1 MLNALWVG
9 FFLAAF
15 LIASFKLVFLGDADI
30 FAALVKALFD
40 SSKTA
45 FEIAL
50 GLTGVMALW
59 LAILT
64 GLVGAAAAGATE
76 RGPRLAY
83 LLAPSYLLALLPAWG
98 LPQNPGGVGL
108 GVMKIGER
116 AGMLELLT
124 RGLAPLFRRL
134 FPEVPPNHPALGA
147 MTMNMGA
154 NMLGLDNAATPLGIK
169 AMQELQK
176 LNPSSDTASD
186 AQILFLVINTASVTL
201 LPVTIFTYR
210 AQLGAADPTD
220 VFVPLLI
227 TTYLGTLV
235 GLFVTGLFQKLHL
248 WNRVT
253 LVYLGGAT
261 ALVGGMVAYF
271 GSLDAAAMTRQSSI
285 LSNVLLCG
293 LIATFLLM
301 AVRRRVNAYEAFIE
315 GAREGF
321 HTAVTIIPYL
331 VAMLVAIAVFRA
343 SGALDLLMGGI
354 RGAVLAL
361 GFDARW
367 VDALPTALMKPF
379 SGSGARAMM
388 IDTMQVYG
396 ADSFAGR
403 LASIVQGSTET
414 TFYVLAVYFGA
425 VGIRRVRHAVACGL
439 IADVAGI
446 FAAIG
451 MAYLF
456 FGAVA

>member
-1 MLNALWVG
+1 MLNALWIG
-9 FFLAAF
+9 FILVAF
-15 LIASFKLVFLGDADI
+15 LIACFKLIVLGDAGI

-59 LAILT
+59 L
-64 GLVGAAAAGATE
+64 
-76 RGPRLAY
+76 
-83 LLAPSYLLALLPAWG
+83 
-98 LPQNPGGVGL
+98 

-116 AGMLELLT
+116 AGMLDLLT
-124 RGLAPLFRRL
+124 RGLAPLFKRL

-176 LNPSSDTASD
+176 LNPTPDTASD

-210 AQLGAADPTD
+210 AQMGAADPTD

-227 TTYLGTLV
+227 TTYIGTLV
-235 GLFVTGLFQKLHL
+235 GLLVTGLYQRLHL

-253 LVYLGGAT
+253 MSYLGGAT
-261 ALVGGMVAYF
+261 AIIGGLVMYF
-271 GSLDAAAMTRQSSI
+271 GSLDAAEMTRQSSI
-285 LSNVLLCG
+285 LSNVLLFG
-293 LIATFLLM
+293 LVSIFLLM
-301 AVRRRVNAYEAFIE
+301 AVWRRVNAYEAFVE
-315 GAREGF
+315 GAKEGF

-343 SGALDLLMGGI
+343 SGALDLLMGGM
-354 RGAVLAL
+354 RSAVLAL

-367 VDALPTALMKPF
+367 VDAVPTALLKPF

-388 IDTMQVYG
+388 IDTMQTHG

-425 VGIRRVRHAVACGL
+425 VGIKRVRHAVTCGL

-446 FAAIG
+446 LAAIG

-456 FGAVA
+456 FGTSK

>member
-1 MLNALWVG
+1 MLNALWIG
-9 FFLAAF
+9 FILVAF
-15 LIASFKLVFLGDADI
+15 LIAFFKLLVLGDADI

-59 LAILT
+59 L
-64 GLVGAAAAGATE
+64 
-76 RGPRLAY
+76 
-83 LLAPSYLLALLPAWG
+83 
-98 LPQNPGGVGL
+98 

-116 AGMLELLT
+116 AGMLDILT

-134 FPEVPPNHPALGA
+134 FPDVPPNHPALGA

-201 LPVTIFTYR
+201 LPVTIVTYR

-227 TTYLGTLV
+227 VTYIGALV
-235 GLFVTGLFQKLHL
+235 GLFVTGFFQKLHL

-253 LVYLGGAT
+253 LAYLGGAT
-261 ALVGGMVAYF
+261 ALVGGMVVYF
-271 GSLDAAAMTRQSSI
+271 GSLDAAEMTRQSSI
-285 LSNVLLCG
+285 LSNVLLFG
-293 LIATFLLM
+293 IVVTFLLM

-315 GAREGF
+315 GAKDGF

-343 SGALDLLMGGI
+343 SGALELLMGAA
-354 RGAVLAL
+354 RSAVLGL

-367 VDALPTALMKPF
+367 IDGLPTALMKPF

-388 IDTMQVYG
+388 IGTMQTHG

-425 VGIRRVRHAVACGL
+425 VGIKRVRHAVACGL

-446 FAAIG
+446 LAAIG

-456 FGAVA
+456 FGAIA

>member
-1 MLNALWVG
+1 MLNALWIG
-9 FFLAAF
+9 FFLVAF
-15 LIASFKLVFLGDADI
+15 LIALVKLVFLGDTGI
-30 FAALVKALFD
+30 LAALVKALFD

-59 LAILT
+59 L
-64 GLVGAAAAGATE
+64 
-76 RGPRLAY
+76 
-83 LLAPSYLLALLPAWG
+83 
-98 LPQNPGGVGL
+98 

-134 FPEVPPNHPALGA
+134 FPDVPANHPALGA

-176 LNPSSDTASD
+176 LNPTPDTASD

-227 TTYLGTLV
+227 TTYIGTLI
-235 GLFVTGLFQKLHL
+235 GLLVTGLFQRLHL

-253 LVYLGGAT
+253 LAYLGGAT
-261 ALVGGMVAYF
+261 ALIGGLVVYF

-285 LSNVLLCG
+285 LSNVLLFG
-293 LIATFLLM
+293 LIVTFLLM
-301 AVRRRVNAYEAFIE
+301 AVWRRVNAYEAFIE
-315 GAREGF
+315 GAKEGF

-343 SGALDLLMGGI
+343 SGALDLLMGAM

-367 VDALPTALMKPF
+367 VDGLPTALMKPF
-379 SGSGARAMM
+379 SGSGARALM
-388 IDTMQVYG
+388 IDTMQTHG

-425 VGIRRVRHAVACGL
+425 VGIKRVRHAVTCGL

-446 FAAIG
+446 LAAIG

-456 FGAVA
+456 FGSVA

>member
-1 MLNALWVG
+1 MLNALWIG
-9 FFLAAF
+9 FFLIAF
-15 LIASFKLVFLGDADI
+15 LIAFIKLVFLGDAGI

-59 LAILT
+59 L
-64 GLVGAAAAGATE
+64 
-76 RGPRLAY
+76 
-83 LLAPSYLLALLPAWG
+83 
-98 LPQNPGGVGL
+98 

-134 FPEVPPNHPALGA
+134 FPDVPANHPALGA

-169 AMQELQK
+169 AMQELQT
-176 LNPSSDTASD
+176 LNASSDTASD
-186 AQILFLVINTASVTL
+186 AQVLFLVINTASVTL

-227 TTYLGTLV
+227 TTYIGTLI

-253 LVYLGGAT
+253 MAYIGGAT
-261 ALVGGMVAYF
+261 ALIGGMVAYF
-271 GSLDAAAMTRQSSI
+271 SGLDASTMTRQSSI
-285 LSNVLLCG
+285 LSNVLLFG
-293 LIATFLLM
+293 IVITFLLM
-301 AVRRRVNAYEAFIE
+301 AVRRRVNAYEAFVE
-315 GAREGF
+315 GAKEGF

-343 SGALDLLMGGI
+343 SGALDLLMGGL
-354 RGAVLAL
+354 RGAVMGL

-367 VDALPTALMKPF
+367 VDGLPTALMKPF

-388 IDTMQVYG
+388 IDTMQAHG

-425 VGIRRVRHAVACGL
+425 VGIKRVRHAVACGL

-446 FAAIG
+446 LAAIG

>member
-9 FFLAAF
+9 FILVAF
-15 LIASFKLVFLGDADI
+15 LIAFFRLLVLGDADI

-59 LAILT
+59 
-64 GLVGAAAAGATE
+64 
-76 RGPRLAY
+76 
-83 LLAPSYLLALLPAWG
+83 
-98 LPQNPGGVGL
+98 L

-169 AMQELQK
+169 AMQELQT
-176 LNPSSDTASD
+176 LNPSKDTASD

-227 TTYLGTLV
+227 TTYIGTLI
-235 GLFVTGLFQKLHL
+235 GLFVTGFFQRLHL

-253 LVYLGGAT
+253 LAYLGGAT
-261 ALVGGMVAYF
+261 ALIGGLVAYF
-271 GSLDAAAMTRQSSI
+271 SSLDAAAMTRQSSI
-285 LSNVLLCG
+285 LSNVLLFG
-293 LIATFLLM
+293 LVVLFLLM
-301 AVRRRVNAYEAFIE
+301 AVRRRVNAYEAFVE
-315 GAREGF
+315 GAKEGF

-343 SGALDLLMGGI
+343 SGALELLMGGI

-388 IDTMQVYG
+388 IDTMQTHG

-425 VGIRRVRHAVACGL
+425 VGIKRVRHAVACGL

-446 FAAIG
+446 LAAVG

>member
-1 MLNALWVG
+1 MLNALWIG
-9 FFLAAF
+9 FILVAF
-15 LIASFKLVFLGDADI
+15 LIASFKLLVLGDVGI

-40 SSKTA
+40 SSKAA

-59 LAILT
+59 
-64 GLVGAAAAGATE
+64 
-76 RGPRLAY
+76 
-83 LLAPSYLLALLPAWG
+83 
-98 LPQNPGGVGL
+98 L

-134 FPEVPPNHPALGA
+134 FPEVPANHPALGA

-227 TTYLGTLV
+227 TTYIGTLI
-235 GLFVTGLFQKLHL
+235 GLFVTGFFQRLYL

-253 LVYLGGAT
+253 MAYLGGAT
-261 ALVGGMVAYF
+261 ALIGGLVLYF
-271 GSLDAAAMTRQSSI
+271 GSLDSAAMTRQSSI
-285 LSNVLLCG
+285 LSNVLLFG
-293 LIATFLLM
+293 IVATFLLM

-315 GAREGF
+315 GAKEGF

-343 SGALDLLMGGI
+343 SGALDLLMGAI
-354 RGAVLAL
+354 RGAVLTL
-361 GFDARW
+361 GYDARW
-367 VDALPTALMKPF
+367 VDGLPTALMKPF

-388 IDTMQVYG
+388 IDTMQTHG

-425 VGIRRVRHAVACGL
+425 VGIKRVRHAVACGL

-446 FAAIG
+446 LAAIG

-456 FGAVA
+456 FGTVA

>member
-9 FFLAAF
+9 FFLVAF
-15 LIASFKLVFLGDADI
+15 LIALFKLVFLGDTEV

-59 LAILT
+59 L
-64 GLVGAAAAGATE
+64 
-76 RGPRLAY
+76 
-83 LLAPSYLLALLPAWG
+83 
-98 LPQNPGGVGL
+98 

-116 AGMLELLT
+116 AGMLDVLT

-134 FPEVPPNHPALGA
+134 FPDVPANHPALGA

-201 LPVTIFTYR
+201 LPVTIFTFR

-227 TTYLGTLV
+227 TTYIGTLI

-253 LVYLGGAT
+253 MAYLGGAT
-261 ALVGGMVAYF
+261 ALIGGLVAYF
-271 GSLDAAAMTRQSSI
+271 AQP
-285 LSNVLLCG
+285 
-293 LIATFLLM
+293 
-301 AVRRRVNAYEAFIE
+301 RR
-315 GAREGF
+315 GGDD
-321 HTAVTIIPYL
+321 TAVVHTQQC
-331 VAMLVAIAVFRA
+331 AAVQHHRQP
-343 SGALDLLMGGI
+343 S
-354 RGAVLAL
+354 
-361 GFDARW
+361 
-367 VDALPTALMKPF
+367 
-379 SGSGARAMM
+379 
-388 IDTMQVYG
+388 
-396 ADSFAGR
+396 
-403 LASIVQGSTET
+403 
-414 TFYVLAVYFGA
+414 
-425 VGIRRVRHAVACGL
+425 C
-439 IADVAGI
+439 
-446 FAAIG
+446 
-451 MAYLF
+451 
-456 FGAVA
+456 

>member
-1 MLNALWVG
+1 MLNALWIG
-9 FFLAAF
+9 FILVAF

-59 LAILT
+59 L
-64 GLVGAAAAGATE
+64 
-76 RGPRLAY
+76 
-83 LLAPSYLLALLPAWG
+83 
-98 LPQNPGGVGL
+98 

-134 FPEVPPNHPALGA
+134 FPEVPANHPALGA

-227 TTYLGTLV
+227 TTYIGTLI

-253 LVYLGGAT
+253 MAYLGGAT
-261 ALVGGMVAYF
+261 ALIGSMVLYF
-271 GSLDAAAMTRQSSI
+271 GSLDAVTMTRQSSI
-285 LSNVLLCG
+285 LSNVLLFG
-293 LIATFLLM
+293 IVATFLLM
-301 AVRRRVNAYEAFIE
+301 AVRRRINAYEAFVE
-315 GAREGF
+315 GAKEGF

-343 SGALDLLMGGI
+343 SGALDLLMGAA
-354 RGAVLAL
+354 RSAVLGL

-367 VDALPTALMKPF
+367 IDGLPTALMKPF

-388 IDTMQVYG
+388 IDTMQTHG

-425 VGIRRVRHAVACGL
+425 VGVRRVRHAVACGL

-446 FAAIG
+446 LAAIG

>member
-1 MLNALWVG
+1 MLNALWIG
-9 FFLAAF
+9 FFLVAF
-15 LIASFKLVFLGDADI
+15 LIALFKLLVLGDADI

-59 LAILT
+59 L
-64 GLVGAAAAGATE
+64 
-76 RGPRLAY
+76 
-83 LLAPSYLLALLPAWG
+83 
-98 LPQNPGGVGL
+98 

-116 AGMLELLT
+116 AGMLEVLT

-134 FPEVPPNHPALGA
+134 FPEVPANHPALGA

-176 LNPSSDTASD
+176 LNPSTDTASD

-227 TTYLGTLV
+227 TTYIGTLI
-235 GLFVTGLFQKLHL
+235 GLFVTGFFQKLHL

-253 LVYLGGAT
+253 LAYLGGAT
-261 ALVGGMVAYF
+261 ALVGGLVAYF
-271 GSLDAAAMTRQSSI
+271 GSLDAAAMARQSSI
-285 LSNVLLCG
+285 LSNVLLFG
-293 LIATFLLM
+293 IIVTFLLM
-301 AVRRRVNAYEAFIE
+301 AVRRRVNAYEAFVE
-315 GAREGF
+315 GAKEGF
-321 HTAVTIIPYL
+321 HTAVAIIPYL

-343 SGALDLLMGGI
+343 SGALDLLMGAL

-388 IDTMQVYG
+388 IDTMQTHG

-439 IADVAGI
+439 IADVAGVL
-446 FAAIG
+446 AAIG

>member
-1 MLNALWVG
+1 MLNALWIG
-9 FFLAAF
+9 FFLVAF
-15 LIASFKLVFLGDADI
+15 LIASFKLLVLGDADI

-59 LAILT
+59 L
-64 GLVGAAAAGATE
+64 
-76 RGPRLAY
+76 
-83 LLAPSYLLALLPAWG
+83 
-98 LPQNPGGVGL
+98 

-116 AGMLELLT
+116 AGMLDILT
-124 RGLAPLFRRL
+124 RGLAPLFKRL
-134 FPEVPPNHPALGA
+134 FPEVPANHPALGA

-227 TTYLGTLV
+227 TTYIGTLI
-235 GLFVTGLFQKLHL
+235 GLFVTGFFQRLHL

-253 LVYLGGAT
+253 MAYLGGAT
-261 ALVGGMVAYF
+261 ALIGGLVLYF
-271 GSLDAAAMTRQSSI
+271 SSLDAAAMTRQSSV
-285 LSNVLLCG
+285 LSNVLLFG
-293 LIATFLLM
+293 LIATFLVM
-301 AVRRRVNAYEAFIE
+301 AVRRRVNAYEAFVE
-315 GAREGF
+315 GAKEGF

-343 SGALDLLMGGI
+343 SGALDLLMGAMRSG
-354 RGAVLAL
+354 VLAL

-367 VDALPTALMKPF
+367 VDALPTALLKPF

-388 IDTMQVYG
+388 IDTMQAHG

-425 VGIRRVRHAVACGL
+425 VGIKRVRHAVACGL

-446 FAAIG
+446 LAAIG

-456 FGAVA
+456 FGASA

>member
-1 MLNALWVG
+1 MLNALWIG
-9 FFLAAF
+9 FILVAF
-15 LIASFKLVFLGDADI
+15 LIASFKLLVLGDADI
-30 FAALVKALFD
+30 FAALVRALFD

-59 LAILT
+59 L
-64 GLVGAAAAGATE
+64 
-76 RGPRLAY
+76 
-83 LLAPSYLLALLPAWG
+83 
-98 LPQNPGGVGL
+98 

-116 AGMLELLT
+116 AGMLDILT

-134 FPEVPPNHPALGA
+134 FPDVPPNHPALGA

-169 AMQELQK
+169 AMQELQT
-176 LNPSSDTASD
+176 LNPSKDTASD

-220 VFVPLLI
+220 VFIPLLI
-227 TTYLGTLV
+227 TTYIGALV
-235 GLFVTGLFQKLHL
+235 GLFVTGSFQKLHL

-253 LVYLGGAT
+253 LAYLGGAT
-261 ALVGGMVAYF
+261 LLVGGMVAYF
-271 GSLDAAAMTRQSSI
+271 GSLDAAEMTRQSSI
-285 LSNVLLCG
+285 LSNVLLFG
-293 LIATFLLM
+293 IVAAFLLL

-315 GAREGF
+315 GAKEGF

-343 SGALDLLMGGI
+343 SGALELLMGAA
-354 RGAVLAL
+354 RSAVLGL

-367 VDALPTALMKPF
+367 IDGLPTALMKPF

-388 IDTMQVYG
+388 IDTMQTHG

-446 FAAIG
+446 LAAIG

-456 FGAVA
+456 FGALA